1 MKLDA
6 GFAFVLG
13 LLAIPVVTHLSSL
26 TPGGREDATR
36 ERLTELDTALHRY
49 RDHRG
54 RFPPGDVGLEALR
67 RPTPDVPLVDADV
80 RFVDGWGRD
89 LLYEPTAAGGYVVT
103 SAGRDGA
110 LGTADDLV
118 LSGR

>member
-26 TPGGREDATR
+26 TPSGREDTTHSQ
-36 ERLTELDTALHRY
+36 LSDLDVALHRY

-54 RFPPGDVGLEALR
+54 RFPPPEVGLEALR
-67 RPTPDVPLVDADV
+67 RPTPDVPLVEADL

-89 LLYEPTAAGGYVVT
+89 LLYSPSEAGYLLT

-110 LGTADDLV
+110 LGTPDDLIV
-118 LSGR
+118 RGE